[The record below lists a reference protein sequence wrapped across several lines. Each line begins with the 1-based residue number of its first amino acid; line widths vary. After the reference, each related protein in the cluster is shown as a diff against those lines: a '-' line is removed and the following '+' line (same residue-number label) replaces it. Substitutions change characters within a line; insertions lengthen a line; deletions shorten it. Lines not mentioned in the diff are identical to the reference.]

1 MNEIMPKLKRI
12 AQILLV
18 LVLIGG
24 GFWGYAAVRE
34 WQSKQNERTLGAEVD
49 QLFEAFHKYKQI
61 VGRYPSGSN
70 AQIAKA
76 IREGDNEKH
85 LMIMAV
91 KDSQLNAKGEII
103 DPWGTPLKIYFA
115 QNEVLIRS
123 AGPNKQFDDAK
134 SNSKSTLTD
143 DYFRAD

>member
-1 MNEIMPKLKRI
+1 MNEIMPKLRRI

-24 GFWGYAAVRE
+24 GVWGYYAVRK
-34 WQSKQNERTLGAEVD
+34 WQAQQNERTLGQEVD

-61 VGRYPSGSN
+61 VGKYPSGNN
-70 AQIAKA
+70 AQIAKS
-76 IREGDNEKH
+76 IREGDNEKR

-123 AGPNKQFDDAK
+123 AGPNKQFEDAK
-134 SNSKSTLTD
+134 VTVSD
-143 DYFRAD
+143 DYFRSD

>member
-1 MNEIMPKLKRI
+1 MNEFMQTVRKIV
-12 AQILLV
+12 QILIILV
-18 LVLIGG
+18 VITGG
-24 GFWGYAAVRE
+24 IWAYAAFRE
-34 WQSKQNERTLGAEVD
+34 WQSKQNERTLGTEVD

-61 VGRYPSGSN
+61 VGKYPQGSN
-70 AQIAKA
+70 AEIAKA

-91 KDSQLNAKGEII
+91 KDSQLNAKGEIV

-123 AGPNKQFDDAK
+123 AGPNKQFEDAK
-134 SNSKSTLTD
+134 NPKTD
-143 DYFRAD
+143 DYFRSD

>member
-1 MNEIMPKLKRI
+1 MNEIMPKIKRI

-24 GFWGYAAVRE
+24 GVWGYYAVRQ

-61 VGRYPSGSN
+61 VGHYPSGSN
-70 AQIAKA
+70 AQIAKS
-76 IREGDNEKH
+76 IREGDNEKR

-91 KDSQLNAKGEII
+91 KDAQINAKGEII

-123 AGPNKQFDDAK
+123 AGPNRQFEDAK
-134 SNSKSTLTD
+134 ATISD
-143 DYFRAD
+143 DYFRSD

>member
-1 MNEIMPKLKRI
+1 MPKIKRI
-12 AQILLV
+12 A
-18 LVLIGG
+18 LIVAIAVMFGAG
-24 GFWGYAAVRE
+24 AWGYVAVRK
-34 WQSKQNERTLGAEVD
+34 WHSQQAQRTLGTEVD
-49 QLFEAFHKYKQI
+49 QLFEAFHKYKGI

-91 KDSQLNAKGEII
+91 RDSQLNAKGEIV

-123 AGPNKQFDDAK
+123 AGPNRQFEDAK
-134 SNSKSTLTD
+134 ATISD
-143 DYFRAD
+143 DYFRSD

>member
-1 MNEIMPKLKRI
+1 MNEFMLKAKKV
-12 AQILLV
+12 AQILFILV
-18 LVLIGG
+18 AIGG
-24 GFWGYAAVRE
+24 AVWGYFEFRK
-34 WQSKQNERTLGAEVD
+34 WQSKQNERTLGTEVD

-61 VGRYPSGSN
+61 VGKYPQGSN
-70 AQIAKA
+70 AEIAKS

-91 KDSQLNAKGEII
+91 KDSQLNAKGEIV

-123 AGPNKQFDDAK
+123 AGPNKQFEDAK
-134 SNSKSTLTD
+134 VATSD
-143 DYFRAD
+143 DYFRSD

>member
-1 MNEIMPKLKRI
+1 MNETMQKAKRI
-12 AQILLV
+12 AQILAIVV
-18 LVLIGG
+18 LAAGG
-24 GFWGYAAVRE
+24 VWGYFALRE
-34 WQSKQNERTLGAEVD
+34 WQSQKNERALATEVD
-49 QLFEAFHKYKQI
+49 QLFEAFHKYKTI

-70 AQIAKA
+70 AQITKS

-91 KDSQLNAKGEII
+91 RDSQLNAKGEIV

-123 AGPNKQFDDAK
+123 AGPNRQFEDAK
-134 SNSKSTLTD
+134 ATISD
-143 DYFRAD
+143 DYFRSD

>member
-1 MNEIMPKLKRI
+1 MQKVRKIV
-12 AQILLV
+12 QILIILV
-18 LVLIGG
+18 VITGG
-24 GFWGYAAVRE
+24 IWAYAAFRE
-34 WQSKQNERTLGAEVD
+34 WQSKQNERTLGTEVD

-61 VGRYPSGSN
+61 VGKYPQGSN
-70 AQIAKA
+70 AEIAKA

-91 KDSQLNAKGEII
+91 KDSQLNAKGEVV

-123 AGPNKQFDDAK
+123 AGPNKQFEDAK
-134 SNSKSTLTD
+134 NPKTD
-143 DYFRAD
+143 DYFRSD

>member
-1 MNEIMPKLKRI
+1 MNEFMPKLKRI
-12 AQILLV
+12 AQILFILV
-18 LVLIGG
+18 ALGG
-24 GFWGYAAVRE
+24 AAWGYFAVRK
-34 WQSKQNERTLGAEVD
+34 WQSKQNERTLSAEVD

-61 VGRYPSGSN
+61 VGKYPQGSN
-70 AQIAKA
+70 SEIAKS

-91 KDSQLNAKGEII
+91 KDAQLNAKGEIV

-123 AGPNKQFDDAK
+123 AGPNHQFEDAK
-134 SNSKSTLTD
+134 VTLSD
-143 DYFRAD
+143 DYFRSD

>member
-1 MNEIMPKLKRI
+1 MNEFMQKVRKIV
-12 AQILLV
+12 QILIILV
-18 LVLIGG
+18 VITGG
-24 GFWGYAAVRE
+24 IWAYAAFRE
-34 WQSKQNERTLGAEVD
+34 WQSKQNERTLGTEVD

-61 VGRYPSGSN
+61 VGKYPQGSN
-70 AQIAKA
+70 AEIAKA

-91 KDSQLNAKGEII
+91 KDSQLNAKGEIV

-123 AGPNKQFDDAK
+123 AGPNKQFEDAK
-134 SNSKSTLTD
+134 NPKTD
-143 DYFRAD
+143 DYFRSD

>member
-1 MNEIMPKLKRI
+1 MNEFMPKLKRI
-12 AQILLV
+12 AQILFILV
-18 LVLIGG
+18 ALGG
-24 GFWGYAAVRE
+24 AAWGYFAVRK
-34 WQSKQNERTLGAEVD
+34 WQAKQNERTLSAEVD

-61 VGRYPSGSN
+61 VGKYPQGSN
-70 AQIAKA
+70 SEIAKS

-91 KDSQLNAKGEII
+91 KDAQLNAKGEIV

-123 AGPNKQFDDAK
+123 AGPNHQFEDAK
-134 SNSKSTLTD
+134 VTLSD
-143 DYFRAD
+143 DYFRSD

>member
-1 MNEIMPKLKRI
+1 MNEFMQKARKA
-12 AQILLV
+12 AQILIILV
-18 LVLIGG
+18 IIAGG
-24 GFWGYAAVRE
+24 IWGYFAVRK
-34 WQSKQNERTLGAEVD
+34 WQSQQNERTLGTEVD

-61 VGRYPSGSN
+61 VGHYPQGSN
-70 AQIAKA
+70 AEIAKS

-91 KDSQLNAKGEII
+91 KDSQLNAKGEIV

-123 AGPNKQFDDAK
+123 AGPNKQFEDAK
-134 SNSKSTLTD
+134 VPNSD
-143 DYFRAD
+143 DYFRSD

>member
-1 MNEIMPKLKRI
+1 MNEIMPKIKRI

-24 GFWGYAAVRE
+24 GVWGYYAVRK
-34 WQSKQNERTLGAEVD
+34 WQAGQNERTLGAEVD
-49 QLFEAFHKYKQI
+49 SLFEAFHKYKQI
-61 VGRYPSGSN
+61 VGKYPSGSN
-70 AQIAKA
+70 AQIAKS

-91 KDSQLNAKGEII
+91 KDAQLNAKGEII

-123 AGPNKQFDDAK
+123 AGPNRQFEDAK
-134 SNSKSTLTD
+134 NTASD
-143 DYFRAD
+143 DYFRSD